1 MDTAGL
7 AFLLLISSTVYAE
20 TGKKLNVLLI
30 LADDGGFEM
39 GVYRNKICQTP
50 NLDALAKKSLIF
62 NNAYTS
68 VSSCSPR

>member
-30 LADDGGFEM
+30 LGELRTIYLTNHFRH
-39 GVYRNKICQTP
+39 VTSLSRVILIYKCQT
-50 NLDALAKKSLIF
+50 
-62 NNAYTS
+62 
-68 VSSCSPR
+68 

>member
-30 LADDGGFEM
+30 LGELRTIYLTNHF
-39 GVYRNKICQTP
+39 
-50 NLDALAKKSLIF
+50 
-62 NNAYTS
+62 
-68 VSSCSPR
+68 